1 MQDQQ
6 KPDPTLELNEID
18 NDDEIIDLTEVVPPA
33 EEALGGMPDFV
44 EAIDDDELFEVDED
58 PLRPGGE
65 IDDLPIAAVTPLDGE
80 YEEIT
85 EEEVVELDDETE
97 ILLDETE
104 ILLPDEETFELQ
116 DIEETPETVAEE
128 DETIDLIDAMD
139 SELDMAVPITAEA
152 EDDGLADFGDD
163 LVLELDDDMDEEG
176 DSAESDGDSAES
188 EGDEI
193 NMAMDQIRS
202 KLDDVFKDDTAE
214 EISFGDL
221 DASNGSGPSQ
231 ELDGD
236 VEDLPEPVL
245 EPPDT
250 EELTTDSDSL
260 EPVDEMPDEPLLGPD
275 ELDQL
280 DDIDEDDIVVK
291 DAPVF
296 SFADEVLDAPPPSPE
311 SEAEPMA
318 ETPMPADAES
328 SEVLASA
335 TQDQIEAAIEK
346 VVHNMFADRIEQ
358 LVIDVIHGAVT
369 KEIDRI
375 KQTLFNHSS

>member
-6 KPDPTLELNEID
+6 KPDPTFELNEID
-18 NDDEIIDLTEVVPPA
+18 NDEEIIELTEVVAQP
-33 EEALGGMPDFV
+33 EEALGGIPDFV
-44 EAIDDDELFEVDED
+44 EAIDEDELLEENED

-65 IDDLPIAAVTPLDGE
+65 IDDLPISAVTPLDGE
-80 YEEIT
+80 YEEID

-116 DIEETPETVAEE
+116 DIEETPETVAE
-128 DETIDLIDAMD
+128 DETIDLIDAME
-139 SELDMAVPITAEA
+139 SELDMAAPVTAQA
-152 EDDGLADFGDD
+152 EDDGLADFGED

-176 DSAESDGDSAES
+176 DSAES

-193 NMAMDQIRS
+193 DLAMDQIRN

-214 EISFGDL
+214 EISFDDL

-231 ELDGD
+231 DLDGD

-250 EELTTDSDSL
+250 EELTADSDRL
-260 EPVDEMPDEPLLGPD
+260 EPIDEMPDEPLLGPD
-275 ELDQL
+275 ELNQI
-280 DDIDEDDIVVK
+280 DDIDGDDILVK

-296 SFADEVLDAPPPSPE
+296 SLADEMYDAPQPSPE
-311 SEAEPMA
+311 PEPEPMA
-318 ETPMPADAES
+318 ETPIMADAES
-328 SEVLASA
+328 SKVLASA

-346 VVHNMFADRIEQ
+346 VIHNMFADRIEQ

-375 KQTLFNHSS
+375 KQTLFNQSFLTNQK